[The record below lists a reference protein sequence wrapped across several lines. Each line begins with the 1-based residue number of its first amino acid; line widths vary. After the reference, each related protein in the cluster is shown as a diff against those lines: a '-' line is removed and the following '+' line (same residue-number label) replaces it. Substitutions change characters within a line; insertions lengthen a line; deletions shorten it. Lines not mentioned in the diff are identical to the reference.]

1 MAKPKLRDLLKG
13 TTGSPVAVEAAA
25 VSSPVVPGSSPPAAQ
40 LPTDKATA
48 GGAPIRQRRP
58 PTDAEVRAQARR
70 LAVRTFVR
78 AFLTPG
84 DSFNNAGA
92 AYRKIHPEASD
103 SAAWQGG
110 WRMFEHEDVKEE
122 MQRQL
127 RAIDKAADLD
137 DQWVYDR
144 WRAIANANIFDYVR
158 ISADG
163 VVEFIELDPAKL
175 TLEQQLCIQEIQI
188 DVRTGRI
195 KAIKL
200 PDKNQAVANVA
211 KARQM
216 IDGKRDLGAVDL
228 AARITE
234 RMNKAAARVGRVFDH
249 DSGEQV

>member
-1 MAKPKLRDLLKG
+1 MAKPKLSDLLKG
-13 TTGSPVAVEAAA
+13 TTGSPVAVEMAA
-25 VSSPVVPGSSPPAAQ
+25 VSSSVVPASVPPAAID
-40 LPTDKATA
+40 PPAKAA
-48 GGAPIRQRRP
+48 GGPPIRQRRP
-58 PTDAEVRAQARR
+58 PTDAEVRAQGRR

-84 DSFNNAGA
+84 DSFNNAAA
-92 AYRKIHPEASD
+92 AYRKIHPDATDAS
-103 SAAWQGG
+103 SHTGG
-110 WRMFEHEDVKEE
+110 WRMFDNEDVKEE

-137 DQWVYDR
+137 DQWVFER
-144 WRAIANANIFDYVR
+144 WRAIANANIFDYIR

-163 VVEFIELDPAKL
+163 VVEFIELDPSKL
-175 TLEQQLCIQEIQI
+175 TIQQQLCIQEIQI

-216 IDGKRDLGAVDL
+216 IEGKRDASAVDL
-228 AARITE
+228 AQRITE
-234 RMNKAAARVGRVFDH
+234 RMNKAAARVGRVFDN
-249 DSGEQV
+249 DTGDQL

>member
-1 MAKPKLRDLLKG
+1 M
-13 TTGSPVAVEAAA
+13 
-25 VSSPVVPGSSPPAAQ
+25 
-40 LPTDKATA
+40 
-48 GGAPIRQRRP
+48 
-58 PTDAEVRAQARR
+58 
-70 LAVRTFVR
+70 VRTFVR

-84 DSFNNAGA
+84 DTFNNAGA
-92 AYRKIHPEASD
+92 AYRKIHPDVTDAS
-103 SAAWQGG
+103 SHTCG
-110 WRMFEHEDVKEE
+110 WRMFDQADVKEE

-144 WRAIANANIFDYVR
+144 WRAIANANIFDYIR

-188 DVRTGRI
+188 DVKTGRI

-216 IDGKRDLGAVDL
+216 IDGKRDLAAVDL
-228 AARITE
+228 AKTITE
-234 RMNKAAARVGRVFDH
+234 RMNRAAARVGRTFENDTG
-249 DSGEQV
+249 DQV

>member
-1 MAKPKLRDLLKG
+1 M
-13 TTGSPVAVEAAA
+13 
-25 VSSPVVPGSSPPAAQ
+25 
-40 LPTDKATA
+40 
-48 GGAPIRQRRP
+48 
-58 PTDAEVRAQARR
+58 RAQARR

-84 DSFNNAGA
+84 DTFNNAGA
-92 AYRKIHPEASD
+92 AYRKIHPDASD
-103 SAAWQGG
+103 TSCYQGG
-110 WRMFEHEDVKEE
+110 WRMFEQDDVKEE

-144 WRAIANANIFDYVR
+144 WRAIANANIFDYIR

-163 VVEFIELDPAKL
+163 VVEFIELDPTKL
-175 TLEQQLCIQEIQI
+175 TIEQQLCIQEIQI

-216 IDGKRDLGAVDL
+216 IDGKRDASAVDL
-228 AARITE
+228 AKTITE
-234 RMNKAAARVGRVFDH
+234 RMNRAALRRPDVHRLFDN
-249 DSGEQV
+249 DTGEQV